1 MNILINKLKNN
12 LKGFNYDLYI
22 YDSYKKNNLI
32 NMVND
37 NSSDNSSDNSDN
49 NSLNNSSNN
58 SSDNIKNKN
67 DSLNNLFDE
76 IYDMNQIITI
86 IKEKTYYRTNI
97 ELIDEYKLNNPIA
110 LIKLKKNIKIP
121 MVKEQNDII
130 HIIHN
135 NESNI
140 IYICVSFSHPFLWYS
155 FNEIDSDDIIQLL
168 NKIINMYNP
177 IEYPKSYEKHISGF
191 IGNEK
196 MIGMTE
202 NDLMENLV
210 IGEWNELFTW
220 GPLWDDHPFRETL
233 LNELLSE
240 FQYSKINIYAMQQ
253 LNDFIT
259 INVKTQLSKSLVKFV
274 IYDGLFCVYI
284 NYNPIINLNINK
296 LNKLNNTHYPTDLPI
311 DIIQL
316 LFDFQFMTHNTI
328 LQLRPLTSINFII
341 ANILAKNDTN
351 KVNDIM
357 VELKQIINES
367 VDENNEVIN
376 EMANDMY
383 KTYAT
388 NIVLNKILT
397 DDNLDK
403 NKDIIKQLCADELLS
418 HYSIVNNDINDMI
431 DNAFNDNSDYMS
443 SNISSNISSLTNSI
457 EINN

>member
-1 MNILINKLKNN
+1 
-12 LKGFNYDLYI
+12 
-22 YDSYKKNNLI
+22 
-32 NMVND
+32 
-37 NSSDNSSDNSDN
+37 
-49 NSLNNSSNN
+49 
-58 SSDNIKNKN
+58 
-67 DSLNNLFDE
+67 
-76 IYDMNQIITI
+76 MNQIITL
-86 IKEKTYYRTNI
+86 IKEKTYYRNNI
-97 ELIDEYKLNNPIA
+97 DLIDEHKLNNPIA

-135 NESNI
+135 NELNI
-140 IYICVSFSHPFLWYS
+140 IYICISFSHPLLWYS
-155 FNEIDSDDIIQLL
+155 FNETESENIIQIL
-168 NKIINMYNP
+168 NKIITVYNP
-177 IEYPKSYEKHISGF
+177 IEYHETYEKQISGF

-196 MIGMTE
+196 MIGLSE

-220 GPLWDDHPFRETL
+220 GPLWNDHPFRETL

-284 NYNPIINLNINK
+284 NYNPILNLNINK
-296 LNKLNNTHYPTDLPI
+296 LNKLNNTYYPNDLPI
-311 DIIQL
+311 DVIQL

-341 ANILAKNDTN
+341 ANLLAKNDIN

-357 VELKQIINES
+357 IELKQIINDS
-367 VDENNEVIN
+367 VDENDEVVN

-397 DDNLDK
+397 DENLGKD
-403 NKDIIKQLCADELLS
+403 KDIIKQLCIDELLS
-418 HYSIVNNDINDMI
+418 EYSIVNNDINDMI
-431 DNAFNDNSDYMS
+431 DNAFNDNMTVETSNNLSNNS
-443 SNISSNISSLTNSI
+443 SNNSLNKSSNNSSKSSKLI
-457 EINN
+457 INNFELNN

>member
-1 MNILINKLKNN
+1 MNILIDKLKNN
-12 LKGFNYDLYI
+12 LNGFNYDLFI
-22 YDSYKKNNLI
+22 YDSYKNNSD
-32 NMVND
+32 D
-37 NSSDNSSDNSDN
+37 NKSGDNKSDN
-49 NSLNNSSNN
+49 NKSDDNISEDSSNN
-58 SSDNIKNKN
+58 SSNKSECNIKNN
-67 DSLNNLFDE
+67 IDTLNILFNE
-76 IYDMNQIITI
+76 IYDMNQIITL
-86 IKEKTYYRTNI
+86 IKEKTYYRNNI

-135 NESNI
+135 NELNI
-140 IYICVSFSHPFLWYS
+140 IYICVSFSHPYLWYS

-177 IEYPKSYEKHISGF
+177 IEYPELYEKQISGF

-253 LNDFIT
+253 VNDFIT

-284 NYNPIINLNINK
+284 NYNPIENLNINK
-296 LNKLNNTHYPTDLPI
+296 LNKLNNTHYPIDLPI

-328 LQLRPLTSINFII
+328 LQLRPLTSVNFII
-341 ANILAKNDTN
+341 ANLLAKNDIN

-357 VELKQIINES
+357 IELKQIINES
-367 VDENNEVIN
+367 VDENNEIIN

-388 NIVLNKILT
+388 NIVLNKILN
-397 DDNLDK
+397 DENLGKEK
-403 NKDIIKQLCADELLS
+403 NVIKQLCADELLS
-418 HYSIVNNDINDMI
+418 QYSIVNNDINDMI
-431 DNAFNDNSDYMS
+431 DNAFNDNNDYIT
-443 SNISSNISSLTNSI
+443 SNLSSLTNSS
-457 EINN
+457 EIIN